1 MVARGVGAPEVSPR
15 AGNLLNR
22 SPSPAVGGMV
32 SDMGSNRSSLQS
44 RLILRL
50 CAVFVAFF
58 VLAGM
63 VVFLIYH
70 TDSEEI
76 PFDVL
81 AGDLHALKTAV
92 TVQNDGRVNVDESKL
107 PPSIGY
113 MVRTLDG
120 TVKLSGGR
128 HADELQVI

>member
-1 MVARGVGAPEVSPR
+1 
-15 AGNLLNR
+15 
-22 SPSPAVGGMV
+22 
-32 SDMGSNRSSLQS
+32 MGSNRHSLQA
-44 RLILRL
+44 RLIVRL

-58 VLAGM
+58 MVAGL

-81 AGDLHALKTAV
+81 ADDLHSLKLAM
-92 TVQNDGRVNVDESKL
+92 TVESDGRVRVDDTKL
-107 PPSIGY
+107 SSGFGY

-120 TVKLSGGR
+120 AVRLSGGR
-128 HADELQVI
+128 QCR